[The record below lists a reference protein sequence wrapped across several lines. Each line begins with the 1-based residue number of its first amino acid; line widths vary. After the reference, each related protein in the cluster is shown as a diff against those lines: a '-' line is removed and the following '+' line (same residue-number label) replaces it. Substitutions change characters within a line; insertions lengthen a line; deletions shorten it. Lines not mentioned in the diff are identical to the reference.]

1 MKSTFLPISLIIISI
16 ALLIPG
22 ITEPMLTINGTMDK
36 QVLKD
41 TGVRVLAESMVDEGQ
56 DNASYERKVAR
67 AQNMINGGM
76 RMFGIGKVEG
86 NIEAYQKTRS
96 IFGTIKDLYHA
107 NNTLVAFLVALFSIV
122 IPLSKLLMLLTAVLI
137 RSKIN
142 QLKLIALNNLLSKW
156 SMADVFVVAI
166 IVTYMAAHATSASG
180 PTGETLLQFN
190 ANFETGFYYF
200 TAYCIFAIASAQLI
214 SKQFINCPTPHANPT
229 QLQQSNTSAHPAAM
243 KNE

>member
-41 TGVRVLAESMVDEGQ
+41 TGVRVLAESMVD
-56 DNASYERKVAR
+56 DATDDPRYERKVER
-67 AQNMINGGM
+67 AQSMINGGM
-76 RMFGIGKVEG
+76 RMFGIGEVEG
-86 NIEAYQKTRS
+86 TIEAYQKTRS
-96 IFGTIKDLYHA
+96 ISGTIKDLYQA

-122 IPLSKLLMLLTAVLI
+122 IPVCKLLMLLTAVLI
-137 RSKIN
+137 KSSVHQNKLVAIN
-142 QLKLIALNNLLSKW
+142 SLLSKW

-166 IVTYMAAHATSASG
+166 IVTYMAAHATSAAG

-190 ANFETGFYYF
+190 AQFEIGFYYF
-200 TAYCIFAIASAQLI
+200 TAYCLFAIASASLI
-214 SKQFINCPTPHANPT
+214 SKQCFNPKISDKSSSYLPTSNVT
-229 QLQQSNTSAHPAAM
+229 QPAVDV

>member
-22 ITEPMLTINGTMDK
+22 ITKPMLTINGTMDK

-41 TGVRVLAESMVDEGQ
+41 TGVRVLAESMID
-56 DNASYERKVAR
+56 DNKDDPRYERKVER
-67 AQNMINGGM
+67 AQGMINGGM

-86 NIEAYQKTRS
+86 TLEAYQKTRS
-96 IFGTIKDLYHA
+96 ISGTVKDLYQS

-122 IPLSKLLMLLTAVLI
+122 IPVSKLLMLLAAVTLKSTA
-137 RSKIN
+137 
-142 QLKLIALNNLLSKW
+142 QQHKLITINGLLSKW

-190 ANFETGFYYF
+190 AQFEIGFYYF
-200 TAYCIFAIASAQLI
+200 TAYCVFAIASAQMVL
-214 SKQFINCPTPHANPT
+214 KHYAPQ
-229 QLQQSNTSAHPAAM
+229 QLDNMPAA
-243 KNE
+243 NNTTPPPTNVQHE